1 LCMVYKNVWEEA
13 PSMSAL
19 CAVCVFALIVVCAI
33 LSIAAAL
40 GAILILAYRDLMQ
53 VLAALPAE

>member
-1 LCMVYKNVWEEA
+1 
-13 PSMSAL
+13 MSAL
-19 CAVCVFALIVVCAI
+19 CAVCVFALIVVSAI

-40 GAILILAYRDLMQ
+40 GAILILAYRDLML